1 MYRGRPSTGCKTCR
15 QRKVKCDERP
25 GGCIKCE
32 DRKLPCPGYDRTVDA
47 FFHDETAKVT
57 AKAKAKLSKLQPS
70 DLRDVDDADEE
81 MAIVLADAKASPRI
95 HLLAPLVDQGI
106 SYFMAN
112 HAVGLDQPSTSS
124 QAYNKHLSTN
134 GFHPMVS
141 ATMTAIGIAG
151 IANIYMDS
159 ELRREAT
166 QWYLRAIRMANEAI
180 SSPRDVRKDTTLVA
194 INLLTMFEATFNQ
207 DDFEGWSNH
216 VDGAALL
223 VKARGRDQIYTAAG
237 RRMYLHTVGLMTINC
252 MGKGVRIPN
261 YIDKINEEI
270 TEHLDMDDPRTAFFF
285 LHLKSANLRAHILNS
300 KTPDLKDI
308 IDQALELDAMAA
320 PIFQNAASPDWRYE
334 TVPCFDKIP
343 GVFGHY
349 YHVYPTH
356 STAQTWNWVRYTRIY
371 LHDIIRN
378 CILAGFAMSPPTLV
392 EPKYATLLGS
402 STQMLQQLQGDI
414 IASMPQFLHDTPM
427 TPPVPTDHKFTNT
440 VPFELPTPPTT
451 PDNSPSRDQM
461 HFFTNFQRENIDL
474 PGELL
479 NRDTAT
485 ERLPLVR
492 VSGGYSSVWALFVA
506 GAMPTA
512 SAASQDYVLH
522 CLDRVERD
530 FGIKQAS
537 VFAKALRYKRQL
549 VNSGEMPLSL
559 CPRYL
564 PPDPDEVTPHR
575 DSDGRV
581 VDVSD

>member
-1 MYRGRPSTGCKTCR
+1 M
-15 QRKVKCDERP
+15 
-25 GGCIKCE
+25 
-32 DRKLPCPGYDRTVDA
+32 DA
-47 FFHDETAKVT
+47 FFLDETAKVK

-70 DLRDVDDADEE
+70 DLRDDEDADEE
-81 MAIVLADAKASPRI
+81 LSMVLMDAKASPRI
-95 HLLAPLVDQGI
+95 HLLAPLVDQGL

-124 QAYNKHLSTN
+124 QAYNNHLSTN

-159 ELRREAT
+159 ELKREAT
-166 QWYLRAIRMANEAI
+166 QWYLRAIRMANAAI
-180 SSPRDVRKDTTLVA
+180 SSPKDMRKDTTLVA
-194 INLLTMFEATFNQ
+194 INLLTMFEATFT
-207 DDFEGWSNH
+207 DDNFEGWSSH

-223 VKARGRDQIYTAAG
+223 VKARGADQVHTAAG

-252 MGKGVRIPN
+252 MGKGVRIPD
-261 YIDKINEEI
+261 YIEKINEEI
-270 TEHLDMDDPRTAFFF
+270 MQHLDMSDPRTAFFF
-285 LHLKSANLRAHILNS
+285 LHLKTANLRAHILNS
-300 KTPDLKDI
+300 TTPNLKDI
-308 IDQALELDAMAA
+308 IEHALELDASAV
-320 PIFQNAASPDWRYE
+320 PIFQNAASAEWRYE

-378 CILAGFAMSPPTLV
+378 CILAGFAMTPPTLV
-392 EPKYATLLGS
+392 EPKYATLLGT

-427 TPPVPTDHKFTNT
+427 SPPTPSDQKFAEP
-440 VPFELPTPPTT
+440 VPFELITPPST
-451 PDNSPSRDQM
+451 PDNNSPGKDQKR
-461 HFFTNFQRENIDL
+461 FFSNFLRENIDL
-474 PGELL
+474 PGDLL
-479 NRDTAT
+479 NRGSAT

-506 GAMPTA
+506 GSMPTA
-512 SAASQDYVLH
+512 SPTSQDYVLH

-530 FGIKQAS
+530 FGIKQAA
-537 VFAKALRYKRQL
+537 VFAKALRYKRML
-549 VNSGEMPLSL
+549 INSGEMPLSL
-559 CPRYL
+559 CPSYL
-564 PPDPDEVTPHR
+564 PR
-575 DSDGRV
+575 DRETGGPYPRPESK
-581 VDVSD
+581 VSS